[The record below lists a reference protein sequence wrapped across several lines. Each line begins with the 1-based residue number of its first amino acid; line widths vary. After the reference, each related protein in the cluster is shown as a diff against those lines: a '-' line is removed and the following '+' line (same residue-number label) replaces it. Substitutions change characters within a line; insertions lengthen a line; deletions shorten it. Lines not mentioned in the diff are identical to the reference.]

1 MTDTMVFSLHHVKIV
16 LSSSMDKM
24 KDLRIRLSKYV
35 KSNVVNDT

>member
-1 MTDTMVFSLHHVKIV
+1 MTDTMVFSLHHAKIV